1 MTAMTQLSADTR
13 PLAAGPAPTGIAAVF
28 AHPRTIALVCMAVL
42 TIGGWAYL
50 LSSAVW
56 LAPLEPVAFLEAL
69 CRPVAPGSGDG
80 FVTVAIIGAMWLAM
94 TLAMMLP
101 TAGPMILTYAD
112 IAETARREQ
121 KPIVSPHLLIAG
133 YLTVWFGFAVV
144 ATLLQLVLMQVAAW
158 PPMARLAVPA
168 SAELFLIAGLY
179 QFSSLKQACLKA
191 CQQPFSLFFM
201 NWSDRPAGVFKLGV
215 RQGLYC
221 LGCCWAM
228 MLLMF
233 VAGAMNAV
241 WMALLGLVMLV
252 EKMNVLP
259 HVTRAVGI
267 AFIAVG
273 LTMLALWAWDHGLI
287 NINV

>member
-1 MTAMTQLSADTR
+1 MTHMSADTR
-13 PLAAGPAPTGIAAVF
+13 PPATGPATTGIAAVLSR
-28 AHPRTIALVCMAVL
+28 PRTIAVVCMAVL
-42 TIGGWAYL
+42 TIAGWVYL

-56 LAPLEPVAFLEAL
+56 LAPSGAGAFLKAL
-69 CRPVAPGSGDG
+69 CRPVAPGAEDG
-80 FVTVAIIGAMWLAM
+80 IATVSIIGAMWLAM

-112 IAETARREQ
+112 IAETARRER

-133 YLTVWFGFAVV
+133 YLTVWFGFAAL
-144 ATLLQLVLMQVAAW
+144 ATLLQLGLMQLAAW
-158 PPMARLAVPA
+158 PPMANFAVPA

-179 QFSSLKQACLKA
+179 QFSALKQACLKA
-191 CQQPFSLFFM
+191 CQQPFSFFFL
-201 NWSDRPAGVFKLGV
+201 NWTDRPAGVFKLGL

-233 VAGAMNAV
+233 VAGAMNVV
-241 WMALLGLVMLV
+241 WMALLGLVMMV
-252 EKMNVLP
+252 EKMNVSPYLS
-259 HVTRAVGI
+259 RAVGI

-273 LTMLALWAWDHGLI
+273 LTMLAVWAWDRGLI
-287 NINV
+287 NISV